1 MKYIWPILGFLCI
14 PFAVC
19 LCTLVYIVE
28 VVKHR
33 LNPLGYIG
41 MFFSELSEM
50 IWQMAGKSQEHKEE
64 IIIFLSIS
72 VFVSLLIISP
82 IVTVIATAVILLA
95 LPTPPE
101 K

>member
-1 MKYIWPILGFLCI
+1 
-14 PFAVC
+14 
-19 LCTLVYIVE
+19 
-28 VVKHR
+28 
-33 LNPLGYIG
+33 

-50 IWQMAGKSQEHKEE
+50 IWEMVGRSQEYKEE
-64 IIIFLSIS
+64 IIVFLSIS

-82 IVTVIATAVILLA
+82 IVTIIAMVVILLA